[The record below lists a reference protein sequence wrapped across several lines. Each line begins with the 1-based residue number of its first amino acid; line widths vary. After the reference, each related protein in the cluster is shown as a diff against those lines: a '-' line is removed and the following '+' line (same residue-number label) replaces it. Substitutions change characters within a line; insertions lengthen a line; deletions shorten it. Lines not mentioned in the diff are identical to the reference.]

1 MNEYF
6 GQIKVF
12 PVPLQCEQN
21 MTTMSAFVCVITQRR
36 KYKQQI
42 PSVIHKSQKNI
53 TSLLWDSSGNSESF
67 ELLKMQCMCD
77 GKMLSLYICKQHIQN
92 FTASPEQILSTDCKL
107 YFGLILS

>member
-6 GQIKVF
+6 EQIKVF

-53 TSLLWDSSGNSESF
+53 TSLLWDSQVVTVNHLSC
-67 ELLKMQCMCD
+67 LKCSACVMAKC
-77 GKMLSLYICKQHIQN
+77 
-92 FTASPEQILSTDCKL
+92 
-107 YFGLILS
+107 